1 MNGLIRVLLLLLAG
15 LLFAAPAWALRCNGR
30 LVHTGDHQIEVL
42 AKCGEPLWRERWEDD
57 VYERRFFDT
66 LERRTQVM
74 EEWIYDF
81 GPNRLLHLLRFRN
94 GRLIEITTG
103 DRASSMAVDSCRD
116 GHGLRVGDTK
126 VEVIRKCGAP
136 THSDSRLDEQLLVVD
151 ARRAVRSTIRVDEWT
166 YNFGPR
172 RFLLHLTFEDGRV
185 KRIETGAYGF

>member
-1 MNGLIRVLLLLLAG
+1 MNGLIRVLLLLLIG
-15 LLFAAPAWALRCNGR
+15 LLCAAPVWALRCNGR

-103 DRASSMAVDSCRD
+103 DRATSMAVDSCRD

-126 VEVIRKCGAP
+126 VEVIRKCGPPA
-136 THSDSRLDEQLLVVD
+136 HSDSRLDEQLLAVD
-151 ARRAVRSTIRVDEWT
+151 ARRVVRSTIRVDEWT